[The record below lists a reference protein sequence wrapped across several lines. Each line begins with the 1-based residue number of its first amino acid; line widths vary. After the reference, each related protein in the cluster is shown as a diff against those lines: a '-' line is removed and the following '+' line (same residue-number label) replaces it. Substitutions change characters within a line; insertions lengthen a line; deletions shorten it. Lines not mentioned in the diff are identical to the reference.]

1 MEPTDRGPLGQ
12 AGADGEPAAPGYPR
26 ISEHGLI
33 GDLRT
38 AALVTTGGCIDW
50 FCAPRFDSPSV
61 FGSLLDARR
70 GGHWEITAVSAG
82 HIRRRQFY
90 FPDTNILIT
99 RMHTDTGIV
108 EIHDFMPIVRAHDP
122 DHVQRLTRRVVNVRG
137 SVDLAVRVAPRFD
150 YGRERHRVERY
161 PEGVRFTGNALSL
174 ALRSTVPL
182 GVDGV
187 DVTADFTLEK
197 GGTALFVLEPGPASD
212 AGRDPVPCPEPSVV
226 HELFEQTVHFWRGWL
241 KQSMYT
247 GRWREMVHRSALTLK
262 LLTHEPTGA
271 IVAAPTLGLPERIG
285 GPRNWDYRYVWVR
298 DAAFSLYALLRL
310 GFTDE
315 ADAFVGWLTRMLRS
329 ACGNLEG
336 GPLRVMY
343 SIDGHADLPEE
354 VLDHWEGYLGSA
366 PIRVGNAASGQ
377 VQLDIYG
384 ELIDSV
390 YLFNK
395 YGAGISHE
403 AWSDLCTILEWL
415 IDHWDTP
422 DAGIWETRAGR
433 VNHTYS
439 RLMSWVAME
448 RMVRMARQRGL
459 PGDLGRWISA
469 RDSIYHQIMDRG
481 WHEGAGTFTRTIA
494 EDTPVPAAPVLD
506 ASLLLMPMVKFVAPT
521 DPRFL
526 GLIEAIRERLV
537 VDSLVFRYDPGQA
550 PDGLEGTEGT
560 FSICSFW
567 WVEALTR
574 SGQLEEAR
582 LALEKMFTYSSHVG
596 LYAEQIGLSG
606 EHLGNFPQAFTH
618 LALISAAINLN
629 RALDHGAPPA
639 R

>member
-1 MEPTDRGPLGQ
+1 MEPTDRAPLGPTDD
-12 AGADGEPAAPGYPR
+12 DGEPAADAYPR
-26 ISEHGLI
+26 ISQHGLI

-38 AALVTTGGCIDW
+38 AALVTTGGRIDW
-50 FCAPRFDSPSV
+50 FCTPRFDSPSV

-70 GGHWEITAVSAG
+70 GGYWEITAVSPG
-82 HIRRRQFY
+82 QVRRRQFY

-99 RMHTDTGIV
+99 RMHTETGIV
-108 EIHDFMPIVRAHDP
+108 EIHDFMPIVRARDP
-122 DHVQRLTRRVVNVRG
+122 DHVQRLMRRVVNVRG

-150 YGRERHRVERY
+150 YGRETHRVERY
-161 PEGVRFTGNALSL
+161 QQGVRFTGSALSL

-182 GVDGV
+182 DVSES
-187 DVTADFTLEK
+187 DVTAAFTLEK
-197 GGTALFVLEPGPASD
+197 GASALFVLEPGPPPTSAQE
-212 AGRDPVPCPEPSVV
+212 PVRCPEPAAVD
-226 HELFEQTVHFWRGWL
+226 ELFERTVAFWRGWL
-241 KQSMYT
+241 KQSTYT

-271 IVAAPTLGLPERIG
+271 IVAAPTLGLPEHIG
-285 GPRNWDYRYVWVR
+285 GPRNWDYRYVWIR

-310 GFTDE
+310 GFTEE
-315 ADAFVGWLTRMLRS
+315 ADAFVGWLTRMLRRV
-329 ACGNLEG
+329 CGERDG

-354 VLDHWEGYLGSA
+354 VLDHWEGYLGSS
-366 PIRVGNAASGQ
+366 PVRVGNAASGQ

-395 YGAGISHE
+395 YGAGITHE
-403 AWSDLCTILEWL
+403 AWTDLCTILEWL
-415 IDHWDTP
+415 LDHWDMP
-422 DAGIWETRAGR
+422 DQGIWETRAGR
-433 VNHTYS
+433 RDHTFS
-439 RLMSWVAME
+439 RMMCWVAVE
-448 RMVRMARQRGL
+448 RMIRMARQRGL
-459 PGDLGRWISA
+459 PGDLGRWISV
-469 RDSIYHQIMDRG
+469 RDRIYHQIMDRG
-481 WHEGAGTFTRTIA
+481 WHEGAGTFTQRIA
-494 EDTPVPAAPVLD
+494 AEAAVPAPPILD

-526 GLIEAIRERLV
+526 GLIEAVRERLV
-537 VDSLVFRYDPGQA
+537 VDSLVFRYDPEQA
-550 PDGLEGTEGT
+550 PDGLDGGEGT

-574 SGQLEEAR
+574 SGQVEEAR

-618 LALISAAINLN
+618 LALISAAINLDRN
-629 RALDHGAPPA
+629 LDHGVPRGA
-639 R
+639 